1 MRQAFLPLTKGV
13 VVSMLR
19 PINFLFIFLICLALV
34 LFSLQ
39 NTEPAV
45 IKIINGVD
53 VQAPLCVE
61 LLIAMG
67 LGSILAWMFNLWTRL
82 IRVLESQKFN
92 REIRQKS
99 NRIQQLEKDLEQF
112 KAEILENNPKLP
124 PASEGITE
132 GI

>member
-1 MRQAFLPLTKGV
+1 
-13 VVSMLR
+13 MLR